1 MSMSSFPTRIGY
13 PQALAILRDVANQRK
28 LDTELLAIKRV
39 DGRVLA
45 QPVIAPIDLPTFDN
59 SRMDGFALRHADLAL
74 GASTPL
80 RIAAEQFAGPRIEVA
95 LQPGECVRITTGAP
109 IPAGADTVVIKEDVC
124 EHDGKIEVPRGVKH
138 GVDIRAA
145 GEDVRNGQGVLDAG
159 TVLTPARTSLAA
171 ALGIAGLTV
180 SKRPTVA
187 VFTTGDELV
196 EPGVPLLPGQLYNSN
211 RELLMGLLR
220 MEGLEPV
227 AWPTLPDDPAR
238 METALRDAASAFDV
252 VITCGGV
259 SAGEKDHLPALLA
272 EHGEIHFWKVKMKPG
287 MPVLF
292 GQMDRAL
299 FLGLP
304 GNPVSVLATF
314 LALVRPLLDGLQG
327 RVEPRVRV
335 FARLSTAWDKQHE
348 RLEFLRG
355 RLQYG
360 EDGVLQVQPNA
371 ADASHRLR
379 AAAESDALIVLG
391 EGVQHF
397 NAGIVVEVLAY

>member
-1 MSMSSFPTRIGY
+1 MPTNQFPTRLAY
-13 PQALAILRDVANQRK
+13 QEAVAILRTTAGTHR
-28 LDTELLAIKRV
+28 LGSETLAIKRV

-45 QPVIAPIDLPTFDN
+45 RQVVAPMDLPAFDN
-59 SRMDGFALRHADLAL
+59 SRMDGFALRHDDLARER
-74 GASTPL
+74 ATEL
-80 RIAAEQFAGPRIEVA
+80 RIAAEQFAGASIGLA
-95 LQPGECVRITTGAP
+95 LSPGECMRITTGAP
-109 IPAGADTVVIKEDVC
+109 IPANADTVVIKEDVV
-124 EHDGKIEVPRGVKH
+124 ERDGRITVPPRVQRGA
-138 GVDIRAA
+138 DIRRV
-145 GEDVRNGQGVLDAG
+145 GEDVRNGEAVLEAG
-159 TVLTPARTSLAA
+159 IVLTPTRTSLVA
-171 ALGIAGLTV
+171 ALGIAELVV

-196 EPGVPLLPGQLYNSN
+196 EPGLPLLPGQLYNSN

-220 MEGLEPV
+220 NEGLEPV
-227 AWPTLPDDPAR
+227 AWPTLPDDPQR
-238 METALRDAASAFDV
+238 IEMALRDAASAFDI

-287 MPVLF
+287 MPLLF

-299 FLGLP
+299 FIGLP

-327 RVEPRVRV
+327 RVEPRARL
-335 FARLSTAWDKQHE
+335 FARLSAAWNKPHE

-355 RLQYG
+355 RLQSG
-360 EDGVLQVQPNA
+360 EDGVVHVQPNA

-391 EGVQHF
+391 EGERSYE
-397 NAGIVVEVLAY
+397 AGSVVEVLTY

>member
-1 MSMSSFPTRIGY
+1 MTMSSFPTRIAY
-13 PQALAILRDVANQRK
+13 EEALAIIRGKARERK
-28 LDTELLAIKRV
+28 LDSEHIAIRRL

-45 QPVIAPIDLPTFDN
+45 QDVVASIALPAFDN
-59 SRMDGFALRHADLAL
+59 SRMDGFVLRHADLVPDA
-74 GASTPL
+74 TTEL
-80 RIAAEQFAGPRIEVA
+80 RIVGEQFAGLLVDIA
-95 LQPGECVRITTGAP
+95 LGPGQCMRITTGAP
-109 IPAGADTVVIKEDVC
+109 IPPGADTVVIKENLT
-124 EHDGKIEVPRGVKH
+124 EHDDVVAVQRGVEL
-138 GVDIRAA
+138 GADIRRA
-145 GEDVRNGQGVLDAG
+145 GEDVRTGDVVLEAG
-159 TVLTPARTSLAA
+159 SLLTPARISLAA
-171 ALGIAGLTV
+171 ALGTSDLLV

-196 EPGVPLLPGQLYNSN
+196 EPGLPLLPGQIYNSN

-220 MEGLEPV
+220 NEGLEPV

-238 METALRDAASAFDV
+238 IETALRDAASAFDV

-259 SAGEKDHLPALLA
+259 SAGEKDYLPVLLG
-272 EHGEIHFWKVKMKPG
+272 EQGEIHFWKVKMKPG
-287 MPVLF
+287 MPMLF

-314 LALVRPLLDGLQG
+314 IALVRPLLDGLQG
-327 RVEPRVRV
+327 RMEPRVRV
-335 FARLSTAWDKQHE
+335 FARFSTAWDKQHE

-355 RLQYG
+355 LLEYG
-360 EDGVLQVQPNA
+360 HDGVLRVRPNA

-379 AAAESDALIVLG
+379 AAAGSDALVVLG

-397 NAGIVVEVLAY
+397 DAGTVVEVLVY